1 MLFNLDVLSK
11 MLFNLDVLSK
21 NFANKETVSAWVKTT
36 MVQLPDWP
44 PGPEAEAQLHSEVVN
59 AE

>member
-1 MLFNLDVLSK
+1 MLFNLDVLS
-11 MLFNLDVLSK
+11 

-36 MVQLPDWP
+36 MVQLPHWP